1 MTAAP
6 RSLRAVLAD
15 DEPLARRRLRSVL
28 AGQPDVEIVAECVN
42 GLEVVAAVER
52 EHPDVLFLDVRM
64 PGLDGLGALDRIPA
78 EQRPR
83 VVFVTAYD
91 RYAVHAFDLRAVDYV
106 LKPYDDE
113 RLLAAVARARE
124 SLQPSPASQPAPG
137 EVLALLRS
145 LKPPRPVPLAVR
157 TRRGTVLVPVEE
169 LDWIEAED
177 NYVRLH
183 VAGKSHLLRATLSEM
198 EERLPEEAFLRV
210 HRGAIVNLDRVREL
224 QPSTHGDFK
233 IVLRDGALVP
243 MSRRFRAQ
251 VEERLGVEL

>member
-1 MTAAP
+1 MNDVLRP
-6 RSLRAVLAD
+6 LRAVLAD
-15 DEPLARRRLRSVL
+15 DEPLARRRLRAVL
-28 AGQPDVEIVAECVN
+28 AKQADVEIVAECAN
-42 GLEVVAAVER
+42 GIEAVTAIER
-52 EHPDVLFLDVRM
+52 ERPDVVFLDVRM
-64 PGLDGLGALDRIPA
+64 PGLDGLGVLDRVPA
-78 EQRPR
+78 ELRPR

-91 RYAVHAFDLRAVDYV
+91 RYAVRAFDLRAVDYV
-106 LKPYDDE
+106 LKPYDDD
-113 RLLAAVARARE
+113 RLLAAVGRARE
-124 SLQPSPASQPAPG
+124 ALLGSAPAPALTEVLTLLKNLNQPA
-137 EVLALLRS
+137 
-145 LKPPRPVPLAVR
+145 PVPLAVR

-169 LDWIEAED
+169 LDWVEAED

-198 EERLPEEAFLRV
+198 EERLPMRAFLRV
-210 HRGAIVNLDRVREL
+210 HRGAIVNLERVREL

>member
-1 MTAAP
+1 MERRP
-6 RSLRAVLAD
+6 LRAVLAD
-15 DEPLARRRLRSVL
+15 DEPLARRRLRGVL
-28 AGQPDVEIVAECVN
+28 AGQPDVEIAAECAN
-42 GLEVVAAVER
+42 GLEAVAAIER
-52 EHPDVLFLDVRM
+52 ERPDVVFLDVRM
-64 PGLDGLGALDRIPA
+64 PGLDGLGVLDRVPA
-78 EQRPR
+78 DLRPR

-91 RYAVHAFDLRAVDYV
+91 RYAVRAFDLRAIDYV

-124 SLQPSPASQPAPG
+124 SMQTAQPVPELA
-137 EVLALLRS
+137 EVVALLKN
-145 LKPPRPVPLAVR
+145 LNQPNPAPLAVR

-169 LDWIEAED
+169 LDWVEAED

-183 VAGKSHLLRATLSEM
+183 VAGKSHLLRATLAEM
-198 EERLPEEAFLRV
+198 EERLPVRAFLRV
-210 HRGAIVNLDRVREL
+210 HRGAIVNLERVREL

-251 VEERLGVEL
+251 VEERLGVAL